1 MAGGRGRLKKKAGG
15 EEGEGDGRG
24 LKGKKKPPVEREWE
38 GNSEKG

>member
-15 EEGEGDGRG
+15 EEGDGRG